1 MKVLRWREPHEKSS
15 PRLFGEFILNLPK
28 LMPGPLSP
36 QSINGSPLLYTN
48 PQAYFAARDA
58 SKGLAG
64 FGGDTI
70 AGSDGTNDIIGGA
83 GGNSAVASQFGYPTP
98 LQPLDQAVRDMLA
111 QQADPVLKRYGPYFS
126 AGGTAVGAI
135 SEIFPLAAEVTE
147 PIDAGL
153 SGIGWL
159 LGNDYLRGILARFY
173 ANQIVDPINSAI
185 EDANSAMG
193 NQYLNDAGGMP
204 R

>member
-1 MKVLRWREPHEKSS
+1 M
-15 PRLFGEFILNLPK
+15 
-28 LMPGPLSP
+28 
-36 QSINGSPLLYTN
+36 
-48 PQAYFAARDA
+48 
-58 SKGLAG
+58 AG
-64 FGGDTI
+64 GGDTI
-70 AGSDGTNDIIGGA
+70 SGGVGSNDLVGNAGSDSP
-83 GGNSAVASQFGYPTP
+83 SAEQFGYPTP
-98 LQPLDQAVRDMLA
+98 LQPLDQAVRDKLA

-135 SEIFPLAAEVTE
+135 GEIFPPAAEVTE